1 MEGQGDTG
9 ARRRPN
15 YSKNLRP
22 SCKKY
27 LTRVSLAILLSAS
40 CHVAME
46 DTGSSEILML
56 VAPMAESARHAVAGV
71 RMEDLFRG
79 LHRLHCVVAQA
90 CAYLR
95 VFHAGVLR
103 VRAEACR
110 WFTTLLNVQ
119 LDFFGE
125 CLLVRHVEVLHVRGA
140 RVCRW
145 SSSSWMCSSASLAR
159 SLSTRHAMTHS
170 CWRCNRRGFSI
181 IDQKVGCGDLHDVFS
196 KL

>member
-1 MEGQGDTG
+1 
-9 ARRRPN
+9 
-15 YSKNLRP
+15 
-22 SCKKY
+22 
-27 LTRVSLAILLSAS
+27 
-40 CHVAME
+40 ME

-56 VAPMAESARHAVAGV
+56 VAPMAESARHAMVGV
-71 RMEDLFRG
+71 RMEDLFHG

-196 KL
+196 KLWWAPLLCRRGSSDQDLICCRRPKKRLINTWQLLYRQHENTW